1 MIIST
6 LIILTQNNRK
16 RSFNSVQKFCYFFLF
31 LLQKMEN
38 KVMNERAK
46 IINAVKKFR
55 ENLTLHG
62 DKSTEIELKLLEKSI
77 KFHEDLPN

>member
-46 IINAVKKFR
+46 IINAVK
-55 ENLTLHG
+55 N
-62 DKSTEIELKLLEKSI
+62 LEKI
-77 KFHEDLPN
+77 